1 LLLNFR
7 HLLKLAELIAK
18 FPDATLEQ
26 LRELLRRSCRL
37 NVCTNMVWRGLQQID
52 FTLKKCFYSEF

>member
-26 LRELLRRSCRL
+26 LRELLRRRCRL

-52 FTLKKCFYSEF
+52 FTLKKCFHSEF